1 MPSFD
6 VVSEL
11 DKHEV
16 TNAVENAV
24 KELDRRYDLKG
35 KGSFEFKEKDLTVNL
50 TAEADFQLE
59 AMIEIL
65 KLALVKR
72 KIDVQCLEVKDAY
85 ASGKLMKQEAVL
97 KEGIDKELAKK
108 IVAHIKD
115 AKLKV
120 QAAIQG
126 EQVRVTGKSVTTC
139 RKPLRHCGARN
150 SACRC
155 NSTTSATD
163 TSVVWK
169 YCDGG
174 LCRSCRRLR
183 SLIFDLLI
191 VRLRL
196 KCLGKDRSLVALDS
210 SYTAPTRLLRG
221 FYGAST
227 GLYRASIWGFYAAPR
242 FLRQRC
248 RVQQK

>member
-16 TNAVENAV
+16 TNAVDNAI

-35 KGSFEFKEKDLTVNL
+35 KGSFEFTEKDLLIKL
-50 TAEADFQLE
+50 TAEEGFQLE

-72 KIDVQCLEVKDAY
+72 KIDVQCLELKDPF
-85 ASGKLMKQEAVL
+85 ASGKVMKQEATL

-108 IVAHIKD
+108 IVAHIKE

-126 EQVRVTGKSVTTC
+126 EQVRVTGKK
-139 RKPLRHCGARN
+139 RDDLQEAIAALRAKEFGMPLQFNNFR
-150 SACRC
+150 
-155 NSTTSATD
+155 D
-163 TSVVWK
+163 
-169 YCDGG
+169 
-174 LCRSCRRLR
+174 
-183 SLIFDLLI
+183 
-191 VRLRL
+191 
-196 KCLGKDRSLVALDS
+196 
-210 SYTAPTRLLRG
+210 
-221 FYGAST
+221 
-227 GLYRASIWGFYAAPR
+227 
-242 FLRQRC
+242 
-248 RVQQK
+248 

>member
-16 TNAVENAV
+16 TNAVDNAI

-35 KGSFEFKEKDLTVNL
+35 KGSFEFTEKDLL
-50 TAEADFQLE
+50 IKMTAEEGFQLE

-72 KIDVQCLEVKDAY
+72 KIDVQCLELKDPF
-85 ASGKLMKQEAVL
+85 ASGKVMKQEATL

-108 IVAHIKD
+108 IVAHIKE

-126 EQVRVTGKSVTTC
+126 EQVRVTGKK
-139 RKPLRHCGARN
+139 R
-150 SACRC
+150 
-155 NSTTSATD
+155 D
-163 TSVVWK
+163 
-169 YCDGG
+169 
-174 LCRSCRRLR
+174 
-183 SLIFDLLI
+183 DLQEAI
-191 VRLRL
+191 
-196 KCLGKDRSLVALDS
+196 A
-210 SYTAPTRLLRG
+210 ALRG
-221 FYGAST
+221 HEFGMP
-227 GLYRASIWGFYAAPR
+227 LQFNNVRD
-242 FLRQRC
+242 
-248 RVQQK
+248 

>member
-1 MPSFD
+1 MPAHFNCQARRAPSVLSAPFIIGENYMPSFD

-35 KGSFEFKEKDLTVNL
+35 KGTFEFKEKDLTVNL

-108 IVAHIKD
+108 IVAHVKD

-126 EQVRVTGKSVTTC
+126 EQVRITGKKRDDLQEAIAALRAKTFDM
-139 RKPLRHCGARN
+139 PLQFNNFR
-150 SACRC
+150 
-155 NSTTSATD
+155 D
-163 TSVVWK
+163 
-169 YCDGG
+169 
-174 LCRSCRRLR
+174 
-183 SLIFDLLI
+183 
-191 VRLRL
+191 
-196 KCLGKDRSLVALDS
+196 
-210 SYTAPTRLLRG
+210 
-221 FYGAST
+221 
-227 GLYRASIWGFYAAPR
+227 
-242 FLRQRC
+242 
-248 RVQQK
+248 

>member
-16 TNAVENAV
+16 TNAVDNAI

-35 KGSFEFKEKDLTVNL
+35 KGSFEFTEKDLL
-50 TAEADFQLE
+50 IKMTAEEGFQLE

-72 KIDVQCLEVKDAY
+72 KIDVQCLELKDAF
-85 ASGKLMKQEAVL
+85 ASGKVMKQEATL

-108 IVAHIKD
+108 IVAHIKE

-126 EQVRVTGKSVTTC
+126 EQVRVTGKK
-139 RKPLRHCGARN
+139 RDDLQEAIAALRAKEFGMPLQFNNFR
-150 SACRC
+150 
-155 NSTTSATD
+155 D
-163 TSVVWK
+163 
-169 YCDGG
+169 
-174 LCRSCRRLR
+174 
-183 SLIFDLLI
+183 
-191 VRLRL
+191 
-196 KCLGKDRSLVALDS
+196 
-210 SYTAPTRLLRG
+210 
-221 FYGAST
+221 
-227 GLYRASIWGFYAAPR
+227 
-242 FLRQRC
+242 
-248 RVQQK
+248 

>member
-35 KGSFEFKEKDLTVNL
+35 KGSFEFKEKELTVNL

-65 KLALVKR
+65 KLALTKR

-85 ASGKLMKQEAVL
+85 ASGKLMKQDAIL

-126 EQVRVTGKSVTTC
+126 EQVRVTGKK
-139 RKPLRHCGARN
+139 RDDLQEAIAALRAKEFGMPLQFNNFR
-150 SACRC
+150 
-155 NSTTSATD
+155 D
-163 TSVVWK
+163 
-169 YCDGG
+169 
-174 LCRSCRRLR
+174 
-183 SLIFDLLI
+183 
-191 VRLRL
+191 
-196 KCLGKDRSLVALDS
+196 
-210 SYTAPTRLLRG
+210 
-221 FYGAST
+221 
-227 GLYRASIWGFYAAPR
+227 
-242 FLRQRC
+242 
-248 RVQQK
+248 

>member
-50 TAEADFQLE
+50 TAEAGFQLE

-72 KIDVQCLEVKDAY
+72 KIDVQCLEVKEAY

-108 IVAHIKD
+108 IVAHVKD

-126 EQVRVTGKSVTTC
+126 EQVRITGKK
-139 RKPLRHCGARN
+139 R
-150 SACRC
+150 
-155 NSTTSATD
+155 D
-163 TSVVWK
+163 
-169 YCDGG
+169 
-174 LCRSCRRLR
+174 
-183 SLIFDLLI
+183 DLQEAI
-191 VRLRL
+191 
-196 KCLGKDRSLVALDS
+196 A
-210 SYTAPTRLLRG
+210 ALRG
-221 FYGAST
+221 KEFGMP
-227 GLYRASIWGFYAAPR
+227 LQFNNFRD
-242 FLRQRC
+242 
-248 RVQQK
+248 

>member
-16 TNAVENAV
+16 TNAVENAI

-115 AKLKV
+115 SKLKV

-126 EQVRVTGKSVTTC
+126 DEVRVTGKKRDDLQETMALV
-139 RKPLRHCGARN
+139 RGAE
-150 SACRC
+150 
-155 NSTTSATD
+155 
-163 TSVVWK
+163 
-169 YCDGG
+169 
-174 LCRSCRRLR
+174 
-183 SLIFDLLI
+183 
-191 VRLRL
+191 
-196 KCLGKDRSLVALDS
+196 LGQPMQFQNFRD
-210 SYTAPTRLLRG
+210 
-221 FYGAST
+221 
-227 GLYRASIWGFYAAPR
+227 
-242 FLRQRC
+242 
-248 RVQQK
+248 

>member
-16 TNAVENAV
+16 TNAVDNAI

-35 KGSFEFKEKDLTVNL
+35 KGSFALKELTVTL
-50 TAEADFQLE
+50 TAEAEYQLE

-85 ASGKLMKQEAVL
+85 ASGKEMKQEAIL
-97 KEGIDKELAKK
+97 REGIEKELAKK
-108 IVAHIKD
+108 IVAHVKD

-126 EQVRVTGKSVTTC
+126 EQVRITGKK
-139 RKPLRHCGARN
+139 RDDLQEAIAALRAKEFGMPLQFNNFR
-150 SACRC
+150 
-155 NSTTSATD
+155 D
-163 TSVVWK
+163 
-169 YCDGG
+169 
-174 LCRSCRRLR
+174 
-183 SLIFDLLI
+183 
-191 VRLRL
+191 
-196 KCLGKDRSLVALDS
+196 
-210 SYTAPTRLLRG
+210 
-221 FYGAST
+221 
-227 GLYRASIWGFYAAPR
+227 
-242 FLRQRC
+242 
-248 RVQQK
+248 

>member
-11 DKHEV
+11 DKHEL

-35 KGSFEFKEKDLTVNL
+35 KGSFEFKEKDLTVSL
-50 TAEADFQLE
+50 TAEAEFQLE

-85 ASGKLMKQEAVL
+85 ASGKLMKQDAVL

-108 IVAHIKD
+108 IVGHIKE

-126 EQVRVTGKSVTTC
+126 EQVRVTGKK
-139 RKPLRHCGARN
+139 RDDLQEAIAALRAKEFGMPLQFNNFR
-150 SACRC
+150 
-155 NSTTSATD
+155 D
-163 TSVVWK
+163 
-169 YCDGG
+169 
-174 LCRSCRRLR
+174 
-183 SLIFDLLI
+183 
-191 VRLRL
+191 
-196 KCLGKDRSLVALDS
+196 
-210 SYTAPTRLLRG
+210 
-221 FYGAST
+221 
-227 GLYRASIWGFYAAPR
+227 
-242 FLRQRC
+242 
-248 RVQQK
+248 

>member
-16 TNAVENAV
+16 TNAVDNAI

-35 KGSFEFKEKDLTVNL
+35 KGEFEFKEKDLTVNL

-65 KLALVKR
+65 KMALVKR
-72 KIDVQCLEVKDAY
+72 KIDVKCLEVKDAF
-85 ASGKLMKQEAVL
+85 ASGKLVKQEAVL

-108 IVAHIKD
+108 IVAHIKE

-126 EQVRVTGKSVTTC
+126 EQVRVTGKKRDDLQEAMAVL
-139 RKPLRHCGARN
+139 RAHEFGMPLQFNNFR
-150 SACRC
+150 
-155 NSTTSATD
+155 D
-163 TSVVWK
+163 
-169 YCDGG
+169 
-174 LCRSCRRLR
+174 
-183 SLIFDLLI
+183 
-191 VRLRL
+191 
-196 KCLGKDRSLVALDS
+196 
-210 SYTAPTRLLRG
+210 
-221 FYGAST
+221 
-227 GLYRASIWGFYAAPR
+227 
-242 FLRQRC
+242 
-248 RVQQK
+248 

>member
-35 KGSFEFKEKDLTVNL
+35 KGSFEFKEKDLTVSL

-72 KIDVQCLEVKDAY
+72 KIDVQCLEVKDAF
-85 ASGKLMKQEAVL
+85 ASGKLMKQDAVL

-108 IVAHIKD
+108 IVAHVKD

-126 EQVRVTGKSVTTC
+126 EQVRITGKKRDDLQEAIAVL
-139 RKPLRHCGARN
+139 RAKEFGMPLQFNNFR
-150 SACRC
+150 
-155 NSTTSATD
+155 D
-163 TSVVWK
+163 
-169 YCDGG
+169 
-174 LCRSCRRLR
+174 
-183 SLIFDLLI
+183 
-191 VRLRL
+191 
-196 KCLGKDRSLVALDS
+196 
-210 SYTAPTRLLRG
+210 
-221 FYGAST
+221 
-227 GLYRASIWGFYAAPR
+227 
-242 FLRQRC
+242 
-248 RVQQK
+248 

>member
-35 KGSFEFKEKDLTVNL
+35 KGTFEFKEKELTVNL

-85 ASGKLMKQEAVL
+85 ASGKLMKQDAIL

-108 IVAHIKD
+108 IVGHIKD

-126 EQVRVTGKSVTTC
+126 EQVRVTGKK
-139 RKPLRHCGARN
+139 RDDLQEAIAALRAKEFGMPLQFNNFR
-150 SACRC
+150 
-155 NSTTSATD
+155 D
-163 TSVVWK
+163 
-169 YCDGG
+169 
-174 LCRSCRRLR
+174 
-183 SLIFDLLI
+183 
-191 VRLRL
+191 
-196 KCLGKDRSLVALDS
+196 
-210 SYTAPTRLLRG
+210 
-221 FYGAST
+221 
-227 GLYRASIWGFYAAPR
+227 
-242 FLRQRC
+242 
-248 RVQQK
+248 